1 MDIAYDPDKDRLNK
15 AKHGV
20 SLACAENIDWDLALE
35 SLDDRRDYGEDRYVA
50 LAPIGNR
57 LFYVVFVDR
66 GMKRRIISLRKA
78 NAREVKY
85 YVEAQN

>member
-1 MDIAYDPDKDRLNK
+1 
-15 AKHGV
+15 
-20 SLACAENIDWDLALE
+20 LAHAENIDWDLALE

-50 LAPIGNR
+50 LAPIGSR

>member
-20 SLACAENIDWDLALE
+20 SLAHAENIDWDLALE

-50 LAPIGNR
+50 LAPIGSR